1 MRVLGLDP
9 GSRTTGWGLV
19 EGDSRSLRASSHG
32 CLHGRREASR
42 ATVLACLATE
52 LEGLLQRLQP
62 EVVAVETPFTA
73 KFPKAALALAETRGA
88 LLAVLGR
95 WGGPVVEYEPAR
107 IKAAIVGYGRAD
119 KHQVAFMISRHLG
132 LATPPPS
139 DAADALAVALCHLRS
154 GPPSA
159 SLDAR

>member
-9 GSRTTGWGLV
+9 GSRTTGWGLL
-19 EGDSRSLRASSHG
+19 EGDSRSLSASSYG

-42 ATVLACLATE
+42 AKVLAGLATGLDE
-52 LEGLLQRLQP
+52 ILERLQP
-62 EVVAVETPFTA
+62 ETVAIETPFTA
-73 KFPKAALALAETRGA
+73 RFPKAALALAETRGA

-132 LATPPPS
+132 LGTLPPS

-154 GPPSA
+154 GHLTV
-159 SLDAR
+159 SLDA